1 MIKGRVKRPPRNF
14 QRSRAPHRKHQSG
27 ESGEITV
34 EPGPFTIQIPF
45 LTQSRAPG
53 LMSSLLEKC
62 ARRPKAVVVTLRQP
76 DQECR
81 PRVPGPG
88 EGLQDGR
95 PGCLHAA
102 DRDRPEPFPLI
113 STSPCESLHFA
124 MDRGQVF
131 RTAAHRF
138 SYPGV
143 GHRSIGDSKT
153 PLPAC
158 GRDFSTEVCTRSTIP
173 RRSSITNAA
182 RERKPLYEE
191 TGDSQLGL
199 HRGRDFGRPI
209 PLHDLRRGRS
219 RSNRGAGRRTEGAK
233 RQARPVHG
241 RPDQWLASKRSPG
254 CGSGSRNQSEMTPWL
269 AGSRETR

>member
-95 PGCLHAA
+95 PECLHAA

-158 GRDFSTEVCTRSTIP
+158 CRDFSTEVQTLDNP
-173 RRSSITNAA
+173 EKKLYN
-182 RERKPLYEE
+182 ERGEGAQPLYEE
-191 TGDSQLGL
+191 TGDSRLGL

-209 PLHDLRRGRS
+209 PRQDLRRGRS
-219 RSNRGAGRRTEGAK
+219 RSNRGAGRRTAGAK

-254 CGSGSRNQSEMTPWL
+254 RGSGSRNQSEMKSWQRRP
-269 AGSRETR
+269 R